1 MLCRIE
7 TDPARNEGLAAFW
20 LQAFR
25 LMPERPR
32 IPHRLWPYLYSPAR
46 VFPNAPVTEART
58 GRIRSRV
65 HPGLALGSSLVK
77 CGMAPVM
84 PFLWQQKY

>member
-1 MLCRIE
+1 
-7 TDPARNEGLAAFW
+7 
-20 LQAFR
+20 
-25 LMPERPR
+25 MPERPR

-58 GRIRSRV
+58 GLFVPAFI
-65 HPGLALGSSLVK
+65 PALGSSLVK